1 MSALGLPLAL
11 WYFKYTLSGS
21 VLVISQTKQV
31 SIVVSGGRFP
41 SVSVIITHTRHKE
54 QQWFLPGKEWN
65 LSTYFYHTIGLCTR
79 VAILTFSDTL
89 KNDLF
94 WHQTQTGEQ
103 ISSHTGVLPVKAQPF
118 AFIWHLLFPSLV
130 CHSGVLFLFAGCS
143 FHSFSICLIHLFPG
157 ENKQWEQSLEQCFG
171 SAVADKSKL
180 HFSAKKSRQ
189 RWQEPHHEKEGSQ
202 TTNQC
207 RRSFFWNHD
216 AVQ

>member
-21 VLVISQTKQV
+21 VLVISQTIQV

-65 LSTYFYHTIGLCTR
+65 LSTYFYHTIRLCTR
-79 VAILTFSDTL
+79 VVILTFSDTL

-94 WHQTQTGEQ
+94 WHRTQTGEQ
-103 ISSHTGVLPVKAQPF
+103 ISSHTGLLPVKAQPF

-157 ENKQWEQSLEQCFG
+157 EKQAVRTKPGTMFWFRSGWQIEASFFCKKKQA
-171 SAVADKSKL
+171 AVAGTAS
-180 HFSAKKSRQ
+180 
-189 RWQEPHHEKEGSQ
+189 WKEGSQ

-216 AVQ
+216 TVQ